1 MSGFGSLRDVRP
13 IKPDVYVTPAWQVL
27 SLKEPLLSFQFDWR
41 LNTSSDRHVS
51 FKDRAKFLPFAMRG
65 PGAKAW
71 ATPWSFFMTHK
82 PGELSVLQKKEGR
95 APSFPAQ
102 AQAPPLLAIATMLEP
117 ANRVTNHNQI
127 HQTQKKRD
135 RCLWLGNGLSL
146 RTASPL

>member
-1 MSGFGSLRDVRP
+1 M
-13 IKPDVYVTPAWQVL
+13 KPDVHATPAWQVL

-65 PGAKAW
+65 PGPRLGQHLGPFLYA
-71 ATPWSFFMTHK
+71 SSTHK
-82 PGELSVLQKKEGR
+82 PGGLSIIQKKEGR

-102 AQAPPLLAIATMLEP
+102 AQAPPLFAIATMVER

-127 HQTQKKRD
+127 HQTQKRETAA
-135 RCLWLGNGLSL
+135 CGLA
-146 RTASPL
+146 TASP